1 MLSFS
6 YKIESMCWKPKKI
19 NSTKSAKNYEKM
31 DGGALLATDKTLIQL
46 VDQLQALM
54 EEESGRHLLKKLRE
68 KLLERN
74 GWVDE

>member
-1 MLSFS
+1 
-6 YKIESMCWKPKKI
+6 
-19 NSTKSAKNYEKM
+19 M